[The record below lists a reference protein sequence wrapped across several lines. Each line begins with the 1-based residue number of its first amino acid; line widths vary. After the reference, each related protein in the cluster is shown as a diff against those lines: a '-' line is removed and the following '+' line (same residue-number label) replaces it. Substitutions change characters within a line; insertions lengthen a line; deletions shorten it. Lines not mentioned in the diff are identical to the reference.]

1 MSAHLTEEDVA
12 AFERRAAEA
21 ERRLEALEA
30 GEGTNPLGPPHTLA
44 PALATSKE
52 QQP

>member
-21 ERRLEALEA
+21 ERRLEALESGA
-30 GEGTNPLGPPHTLA
+30 GTHPLGPAHAHAPTLA
-44 PALATSKE
+44 AFKA